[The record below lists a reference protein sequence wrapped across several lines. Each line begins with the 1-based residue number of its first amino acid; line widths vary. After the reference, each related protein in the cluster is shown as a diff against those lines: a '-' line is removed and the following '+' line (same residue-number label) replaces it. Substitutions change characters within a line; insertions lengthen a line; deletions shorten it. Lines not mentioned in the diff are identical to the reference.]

1 MLVAQ
6 QSEENQYENLA
17 KEDNSELRYV
27 LDKIFLL
34 KPQRNRNGRKRK
46 DIPVQNAVFFW
57 KKGLYAQ
64 SNQ

>member
-1 MLVAQ
+1 MSVAQ

-34 KPQRNRNGRKRK
+34 KPQRNRNGRKRN
-46 DIPVQNAVFFW
+46 DIPVQNAVFF
-57 KKGLYAQ
+57 
-64 SNQ
+64 